1 MSISL
6 TLLSIT
12 EKSDNIMEEILLYSK
27 KTLLEPFN
35 MPFRIVYYHQELN
48 QVHYHD
54 YYELVVILNG
64 YGKHYA
70 ENKQYPIEQ
79 GDVFVIHPGVVHG
92 YCDPVNLSLVNVL
105 FDPDKL
111 NFSLQDLSD
120 IPGYFAL
127 FETEPKLREKSNFK
141 GKHTL
146 NFKQLTF
153 VDSILHQ
160 IQTEI
165 TSMTAGY
172 RFVSSAL
179 FQQLIAYIA
188 RSYSNNEEKHSSRM
202 VQLSIMLKFIE
213 ENFTDNI
220 SLGQISQ
227 KSNMSISTAN
237 RLFNKLLHETPIKY
251 LIRLRINHAVMLLKQ
266 GDLSISEIAFRSG
279 FRDSNYFSLQFKKII
294 GMTPAIFRKKNSE
307 SVT

>member
-6 TLLSIT
+6 ILLSIT
-12 EKSDNIMEEILLYSK
+12 KKSDNIMEEILLYSK

-48 QVHYHD
+48 QAHYHD

-64 YGKHYA
+64 YGKHYTK
-70 ENKQYPIEQ
+70 NKQYPVEQ

-92 YCDPVNLSLVNVL
+92 YCEPVNLSLVNIL

-111 NFSLQDLSD
+111 NFALHDLSD

-127 FETEPKLREKSNFK
+127 FEAEPKLREKSNFK
-141 GKHTL
+141 AKHTL

-153 VDSILHQ
+153 VDSLLHQ
-160 IQTEI
+160 IQMEI

-172 RFVSSAL
+172 RLVSTAL

-213 ENFTDNI
+213 ENFTKNI
-220 SLGQISQ
+220 SLEQIAK

-251 LIRLRINHAVMLLKQ
+251 LIRLRINHAVILLKQ
-266 GDLSISEIAFRSG
+266 GDLSISDVAYRSG
-279 FRDSNYFSLQFKKII
+279 FQDSNYFSLQFKKIT
-294 GMTPAIFRKKNSE
+294 GVAPARFRKNNLNS
-307 SVT
+307 